1 MPPKTRT
8 AVRKPRRKEK
18 KNVSHGQ
25 AHIKSTFNNTIVTI
39 TDPTGAV
46 IAWASSGQVGFK
58 GSRKSTPF
66 AAQVAAEAAAR
77 KPRRKE
83 KKNVSHGHAHIKS
96 TFNNTIVS
104 ITDPTGA
111 VISWASAGQVGFK
124 GSRKSTP
131 FAAQMAA
138 EAAARRAQEHGMR
151 KVDVFVK
158 GPGSGRETAI
168 RSLQATGLEV
178 GSIQDVTP
186 TPHNGCR
193 PPKRRR
199 V

>member
-1 MPPKTRT
+1 MPPKGRQ
-8 AVRKPRRKEK
+8 AAAAKKVRRKE
-18 KNVSHGQ
+18 
-25 AHIKSTFNNTIVTI
+25 
-39 TDPTGAV
+39 
-46 IAWASSGQVGFK
+46 
-58 GSRKSTPF
+58 R
-66 AAQVAAEAAAR
+66 
-77 KPRRKE
+77 
-83 KKNVSHGHAHIKS
+83 KNVSHGHAHIKS

-104 ITDPTGA
+104 ITDPAGN
-111 VISWASAGQVGFK
+111 VIASASSGQVGFK

-138 EAAARRAQEHGMR
+138 EAAGRRAQEHGMR

-168 RSLQATGLEV
+168 RSLTAVGLEV

-186 TPHNGCR
+186 MPHNGCR
-193 PPKRRR
+193 PPKRPR

>member
-8 AVRKPRRKEK
+8 ATARKVRRKER
-18 KNVSHGQ
+18 KNVAHGH
-25 AHIKSTFNNTIVTI
+25 AHIKSTFNNTVITV
-39 TDPTGAV
+39 TDPVGNV
-46 IAWASSGQVGFK
+46 IAWSSSGQVGFK

-66 AAQVAAEAAAR
+66 AAQL
-77 KPRRKE
+77 
-83 KKNVSHGHAHIKS
+83 
-96 TFNNTIVS
+96 
-104 ITDPTGA
+104 
-111 VISWASAGQVGFK
+111 
-124 GSRKSTP
+124 
-131 FAAQMAA
+131 AA
-138 EAAARRAQEHGMR
+138 EAAARRSMEHGMR

-168 RSLQATGLEV
+168 RSLSAVGLEV